1 MNAAREFGRGVDA
14 LEAIFA
20 FTSEFFAR
28 GSVDPRILPTVDLA
42 VEELFTN
49 MVKYGTRPGAAA
61 AIRIAIAK
69 VEGGVEVELV
79 DSGVEPFDPTRV
91 PDVDTSLPLEAREAG
106 GLGLHLIRRLVDSWS
121 YDYSEARRESRVTFR
136 KTLAGA
142 AAPARKTTTG
152 VT

>member
-1 MNAAREFGRGVDA
+1 MNATRAFGRRIDA

-28 GSVDPRILPTVDLA
+28 GSLDPRLLPTVDLA

-49 MVKYGTRPGAAA
+49 MVKYGANPAAA
-61 AIRIAIAK
+61 SEIRIALAR

-79 DSGVEPFDPTRV
+79 DSGVDAFDPTRA
-91 PDVDTSLPLEAREAG
+91 PEVDTTLPLEARTAG

-121 YDYSEARRESRVTFR
+121 YDYSEARRESRITFT

-142 AAPARKTTTG
+142 PANERKTTTG